1 MGYTTGTANNIDTV
15 KTALTDACVTG
26 GWMLTGDELS
36 KDGIFVQVQVVTSPP
51 EEVRIELLG
60 RTAAGAGD
68 APNVVAMRRMKNL
81 MAPAFDEILT
91 FPLQYHIFV
100 FSNNEVFM
108 VINYSSDIYQWMAF
122 GQSNQPGLPG
132 TGNWVAASLSHVS
145 PTAGVMLASDGAIN
159 YVHMGNP
166 APMWSVALDWPE
178 RRNYWVHNAIDP
190 SYPWSCG
197 QTNTSRVNTIMGIA
211 YLTELIDAS
220 PNAFNNESVLLP
232 IRAYK
237 FREASK
243 WSQILEIKN
252 ARHLRIDNYTPK
264 EIITLGNEQW
274 MVFPFYRK
282 KTTNDAPWKHSYLY
296 GWAIKYE
303 GAA

>member
-1 MGYTTGTANNIDTV
+1 
-15 KTALTDACVTG
+15 
-26 GWMLTGDELS
+26 
-36 KDGIFVQVQVVTSPP
+36 
-51 EEVRIELLG
+51 
-60 RTAAGAGD
+60 
-68 APNVVAMRRMKNL
+68 
-81 MAPAFDEILT
+81 
-91 FPLQYHIFV
+91 
-100 FSNNEVFM
+100 
-108 VINYSSDIYQWMAF
+108 
-122 GQSNQPGLPG
+122 
-132 TGNWVAASLSHVS
+132 
-145 PTAGVMLASDGAIN
+145 MLASDGAIN